1 MSARFVSH
9 KPWRIGR
16 NPQSGFTLIE
26 VMVVI
31 AIVGIFI
38 TIAAPSFTSFIN
50 TMRIKSAS
58 FDLVNDL
65 NLARSEAIK
74 RNADITVKIRKD
86 ATVWRDGW
94 QIDFDPATA
103 VPLREREAVGGAVT
117 ITPNPDT
124 DTITFKGNGRPTA
137 AVNFSLTSTLTGV
150 TPRCVRLTASGAAR
164 SELNACS

>member
-9 KPWRIGR
+9 KRWRIGQ

-74 RNADITVKIRKD
+74 RNADVVVVRLD
-86 ATVWRDGW
+86 AGGW
-94 QIDFDPATA
+94 QGGWRIDFDPPTA
-103 VPLREREAVGGAVT
+103 AAITLRQREAVGGAVT
-117 ITPNPDT
+117 IAPNPDT
-124 DTITFKGNGRPTA
+124 ITFQGNGRPTA
-137 AVNFSLTSTLTGV
+137 TVNFSLTSTLTGV